1 MKILNVVG
9 ARPNFM
15 KVAPLHRAF
24 LKNGSIDS
32 KIVHTGQHYDER
44 MSKIFFEQL
53 ELPKPDYYLGINSKS
68 AVVLMAEIMI
78 AFEAVVL
85 KEKPDIILVVGDV
98 TSTLACALVAN
109 KMSIKLVHVESGLR
123 SNDRGMPEEIN
134 RILTDRISDLLF
146 VTEKSG
152 EVNLLNEGTSEDKI
166 KMVGNVMI
174 DSLAFY
180 QEKANA
186 IKSDFAPNDYILM
199 TMHRPANVDNF
210 ESLQKIVDIIQSV
223 GKYKKIILPLHPRT
237 ANRLDGF
244 ELLSVLGNISNLTI
258 LPPQGYLE
266 FLNLMMN
273 AKLVITDSG
282 GIQEETTYLQIPC
295 ITLRNST
302 ERPITIDLGTNILI
316 PNLNVEEI
324 ESAVLE
330 VLSGAVKT
338 GRIPPMWDG
347 KAAERIAETL
357 LLTMNMEINCPIQAI

>member
-1 MKILNVVG
+1 MKIINVVG

-24 LKNGSIDS
+24 LKTGRIDS
-32 KIVHTGQHYDER
+32 KIVHTGQHYDAA
-44 MSKIFFEQL
+44 MSKVFFEQL
-53 ELPKPDYYLGINSKS
+53 ELPQPDYYLGINGKS
-68 AVVLMAEIMI
+68 AVTLMAEIMT
-78 AFEAVVL
+78 AFEEIVKA
-85 KEKPDIILVVGDV
+85 EKPDIILVVGDV

-109 KMSIKLVHVESGLR
+109 KMGIKLVHVESGLR
-123 SNDRGMPEEIN
+123 SNDLGMPEEIN

-152 EVNLLNEGTSEDKI
+152 AENLLKEGTPKEKI
-166 KMVGNVMI
+166 KTVGNVMI

-180 QEKANA
+180 KEKAA
-186 IKSDFAPNDYILM
+186 VIDSPFRANDYILM

-210 ESLQKIVDIIQSV
+210 ESLQKIVEIIQTI
-223 GKYKKIILPLHPRT
+223 GKHKKIVLPLHPRT

-244 ELLSVLGNISNLTI
+244 GLLATLKEISNLTI

-266 FLNLMMN
+266 FLNLMLN
-273 AKLVITDSG
+273 TKLVITDSG

-302 ERPITIDLGTNILI
+302 ERPITIDLGTNVLI
-316 PNLNVEEI
+316 PNLNVAKI

-330 VLSGAVKT
+330 VLNGAAKK
-338 GRIPPMWDG
+338 GEIPPFWDG
-347 KAAERIAETL
+347 KAAERIAAVLES
-357 LLTMNMEINCPIQAI
+357 TMKIEAQGLAVI